1 MITPGKLLIY
11 KKVYG
16 EWQGCMPCTHQHLR
30 EHFALPGRPVPIDNS
45 TGRLGVTGGL
55 RRCQVI
61 PTGWLWFSGTKTN
74 SAAVIQYRFPDD
86 LSAAKVFFRTRLISC
101 RERYTTG
108 ERDNLTSLNYTPPLL
123 PLYCRS
129 AQRRQH
135 IHVHSIYSVYFLF
148 AYLYIVYSLKYNTY
162 FISLSHTAALPL

>member
-1 MITPGKLLIY
+1 MCRIRLPDMMVLVAGIYMITPGKLLIY

-74 SAAVIQYRFPDD
+74 SAAVIQYRFPDN
-86 LSAAKVFFRTRLISC
+86 LSAAKVFFRIRPHILPIAIHYRLI
-101 RERYTTG
+101 
-108 ERDNLTSLNYTPPLL
+108 NAPFALVL
-123 PLYCRS
+123 PQYYLGTNHCINSFIYAKYS
-129 AQRRQH
+129 ISH
-135 IHVHSIYSVYFLF
+135 IYSIFI
-148 AYLYIVYSLKYNTY
+148 YI
-162 FISLSHTAALPL
+162 I

>member
-1 MITPGKLLIY
+1 MCRIRLPDMMVLVAGIYMITPGKLLIY

-74 SAAVIQYRFPDD
+74 SAAVIQYRFPDN
-86 LSAAKVFFRTRLISC
+86 LSAAKVFFVQGSYPTDSD
-101 RERYTTG
+101 T
-108 ERDNLTSLNYTPPLL
+108 L
-123 PLYCRS
+123 PINQCPICPS
-129 AQRRQH
+129 
-135 IHVHSIYSVYFLF
+135 
-148 AYLYIVYSLKYNTY
+148 
-162 FISLSHTAALPL
+162 TAPVLPGH

>member
-1 MITPGKLLIY
+1 MPDMMFLMAGIYMITPGKLLIY

-74 SAAVIQYRFPDD
+74 SAAVIQYRFPDN
-86 LSAAKVFFRTRLISC
+86 LSAAKVFFRIRPHILPIAIHYRLI
-101 RERYTTG
+101 
-108 ERDNLTSLNYTPPLL
+108 NAPFALVL
-123 PLYCRS
+123 PQYYLGTNHCINSFIYAKYS
-129 AQRRQH
+129 ISH
-135 IHVHSIYSVYFLF
+135 MYIH
-148 AYLYIVYSLKYNTY
+148 YI
-162 FISLSHTAALPL
+162 

>member
-1 MITPGKLLIY
+1 MKRAWCNLMIRAADRIMDRYDFIDVPDTIARYDGSCGWNIYDNAREVAYIY
-11 KKVYG
+11 KKVYD

-74 SAAVIQYRFPDD
+74 SAAVIQYRFPDN
-86 LSAAKVFFRTRLISC
+86 LSTAKVFFRTRPHI
-101 RERYTTG
+101 
-108 ERDNLTSLNYTPPLL
+108 L
-123 PLYCRS
+123 PIP
-129 AQRRQH
+129 
-135 IHVHSIYSVYFLF
+135 IHYR
-148 AYLYIVYSLKYNTY
+148 
-162 FISLSHTAALPL
+162 

>member
-1 MITPGKLLIY
+1 MPDMMVLVAGIYMITPGKLLIY

-74 SAAVIQYRFPDD
+74 SAAVIQYRFPDN
-86 LSAAKVFFRTRLISC
+86 LSAAKMFFRIWPHILAAAISY
-101 RERYTTG
+101 RY
-108 ERDNLTSLNYTPPLL
+108 SQPL
-123 PLYCRS
+123 PS
-129 AQRRQH
+129 
-135 IHVHSIYSVYFLF
+135 HSHP
-148 AYLYIVYSLKYNTY
+148 YLGIQTVCS
-162 FISLSHTAALPL
+162 I